1 VEAQYKELLVMKVT
15 PNDIKEALDIFWVV
29 FMVALGHGLLLCVG
43 VLILSSLNLLPNI

>member
-43 VLILSSLNLLPNI
+43 ALILSSLNLLPNI